1 MQQIHDQHL
10 AFPNPN
16 LAFSIQDQLDMSYKK
31 SFASGGQVMARQ
43 KRRRTSP
50 EDQVILEAAYKSNP
64 KPDKSERV
72 ELLKKVTL
80 GEKELS
86 IWFQNRRQVSRRRS
100 RPLGSDEMSSQEPTS
115 SSFSFEGSSQDVPP
129 SQLSTPENTQPTPE
143 SGPVQLHGQVKPT
156 EIPGNIEKISSVAQ
170 TDVDRSHATDPSQNT
185 SQDAAIPAL
194 QISKSVSDDALPH
207 ITKPVKCARKPQYEP
222 FTLYDQFQSDL
233 QTATNTLPPSLKRTA
248 SHPRLATSLD
258 GSVRVKIGNSPTP
271 SPPRP
276 QNSLL
281 ARHRRVPGLLQRSQ
295 SAIVPPTFP
304 VTRSTASIGR
314 SRDSRTWEFYCDPNA
329 RDELTKQAEREQ
341 SGSAVGAIGLIR
353 SRSKGSLATGAKI
366 NPNKRVAA
374 VSKPDSGK
382 RLKADI
388 PNKTAKPKLAR
399 ATSSVARL
407 QGSISRPSSS
417 NNINQPSKLPTVGSN
432 NESLKKKPTYTDLID
447 GNESDKENW
456 APGTQTSVTPRPAQ
470 HRRPNTTA
478 SQKRILMENQ
488 HIPSLS
494 SSLDALLSR
503 ESSGN
508 GRHPRRGAK
517 IGTRVV
523 DVEGEQE
530 NENSDT
536 EVRGFMA
543 SNGSGSG
550 SGSGE
555 NVVVGEEEGDEGDLD
570 CVQGLLK
577 LSRGDW
583 P

>member
-1 MQQIHDQHL
+1 MQQIHNQHL
-10 AFPNPN
+10 AFPNHDF
-16 LAFSIQDQLDMSYKK
+16 AFSIQDQLDMDHKTS
-31 SFASGGQVMARQ
+31 SAPSGLVNTRQ

-50 EDQVILEAAYKSNP
+50 EDQVILEAAYKNNP

-100 RPLGSDEMSSQEPTS
+100 RPLASDEASSQEPTS
-115 SSFSFEGSSQDVPP
+115 LSFSFQGSSQDVPS
-129 SQLSTPENTQPTPE
+129 SQLSTPENTHPTPE
-143 SGPVQLHGQVKPT
+143 SASVQSRGQVDST
-156 EIPGNIEKISSVAQ
+156 EILGNVEETSLPAQ
-170 TDVDRSHATDPSQNT
+170 NDTDRSHATAPQTKID
-185 SQDAAIPAL
+185 QDAAVPAL
-194 QISKSVSDDALPH
+194 VTSKSVSDDSLPQ
-207 ITKPVKCARKPQYEP
+207 ITKPVKGAKKAQYKP

-233 QTATNTLPPSLKRTA
+233 QTAANTLTPSLKRNA

-271 SPPRP
+271 SPPR
-276 QNSLL
+276 QQTSLL
-281 ARHRRVPGLLQRSQ
+281 AGQPRISGPLQRSQ

-353 SRSKGSLATGAKI
+353 SRSKGSLATGANI

-382 RLKADI
+382 RHKADVS
-388 PNKTAKPKLAR
+388 NKTKPKLAR

-407 QGSISRPSSS
+407 QGSTSTPSSS
-417 NNINQPSKLPTVGSN
+417 NIRNTQELFATGSN
-432 NESLKKKPTYTDLID
+432 DESLKKKKPTSTDLID
-447 GNESDKENW
+447 GNESEKENW
-456 APGTQTSVTPRPAQ
+456 VPGTQTSVTPRPAQ

-478 SQKRILMENQ
+478 SQKRILVENQ

-494 SSLDALLSR
+494 SSVDTLLSR

-508 GRHPRRGAK
+508 GRHPRRGAR
-517 IGTRVV
+517 IGTRAV
-523 DVEGEQE
+523 DVGDEQE
-530 NENSDT
+530 NDHADA

-543 SNGSGSG
+543 SH
-550 SGSGE
+550 GSGE
-555 NVVVGEEEGDEGDLD
+555 NVVVGEEGDLD
-570 CVQGLLK
+570 CVEGLLK

-583 P
+583 PWEY